1 MKTVRA
7 WFNRLSGLFSN
18 QRREQEFAAELEGH
32 LQLHIDENIRSG
44 MTPDAARRDAIL
56 KLGGL
61 EPTRQA
67 YRERGTLPFLETI
80 LHDLRFALRQ
90 LVKNPGF
97 TLTAILMLTLGIGAS
112 VAIFAFVDA
121 ALLKPLPYPN
131 PSTLVDVNE
140 SVPLFPRSNLSY
152 PDYLDWKRL
161 NQSFS
166 SFDVY
171 TGTGYLLNT
180 PSGIEPIAGLRVTD
194 GFFHTLGIAPLLGRD
209 FYAGEDLLSAPRTV
223 ILSYATWQKR
233 FAGRKDV
240 IGQTVSLSGIP
251 YTIVGVMP
259 DTFQFAPRNNAELWT
274 TMHAS
279 DSAGSC
285 DARRSCHGLY
295 GIARLKPG
303 VSIQAA
309 LANMSAIAQ
318 QLERQYPNDNRGQG
332 AMVQP
337 LSKYIVG
344 DVRPILLT
352 LLGGAGLLLLIACVN
367 VASLLLVRSESR
379 KREIAVRGALGAG
392 PARLARQFITEGV
405 MLVSIGTALGLLVAY
420 GGMHILL
427 SLISKDAMIHM
438 PYLRGLGLNLHVLSF
453 AGVIALFAAAIFS
466 LTPILRL
473 SFAEMR
479 EGLTE
484 GLRGSAGVLWRR
496 IGANLVVL
504 ELAIAVVLLVGA
516 GLLGKSFY
524 HLLRVDLNFQPDH
537 LATLEADLPE
547 TVYPKDAQMAA
558 VRKQLLDRIAA
569 LPGVSSAGVSTD
581 LPVSGNGDTAWIRFV
596 GRDYDGKHNE
606 VNQRSTSVNYFATLK
621 TKLIRGRLFTEND
634 DVTKPMVVII
644 NQALAKQYF
653 PNEDPLGKRI
663 GDTTLSPKSIKQ
675 IVGIVD
681 DLREASLDGQI
692 WPAVYYPIDQDTGN
706 SSFNLIVRTTQAE
719 QNMLPTLVSAIHQ
732 VDPGIGTTGEATM
745 AQHINDSP
753 TAYIHRTAAWLV
765 GGFAVLALLLGTIG
779 LYGVIAYSVS
789 QRTREIGVRMALG
802 AQRASVYQLVLKEGA
817 RLAVWGIAAGIAC
830 SLAATLLLR
839 SILFGVQSWDVA
851 TLATV
856 AIVLAAASLLASYIP
871 AHRAASINPVEALRA
886 E

>member
-1 MKTVRA
+1 MKSLRA
-7 WFNRLSGLFSN
+7 WLNRLTGLFSN
-18 QRREQEFAAELEGH
+18 QLREQEFAAELEGH
-32 LQLHIDENIRSG
+32 LQLHIDENIRTG
-44 MTPDAARRDAIL
+44 MTPEAARRDAIL

-67 YRERGTLPFLETI
+67 YRERGTVPFFET
-80 LHDLRFALRQ
+80 LLQDLRFAVRQ

-97 TLTAILMLTLGIGAS
+97 TLTAILMLTLGVGAS

-131 PSTLVDVNE
+131 PSTLVDVTE
-140 SVPLFPRSNLSY
+140 SIPLFPHANLSY

-161 NQSFS
+161 NKSFS

-171 TGTGYLLNT
+171 WGMGYLLNT
-180 PSGIEPIAGLRVTD
+180 PSGIEPIEGLRVTD

-233 FAGRKDV
+233 FSGRKDV

-259 DTFQFAPRNNAELWT
+259 DSFAFAPRNNAELWT

-279 DSAGSC
+279 DSPGSC
-285 DARRSCHGLY
+285 DSRRSCHGLV
-295 GIARLKPG
+295 GVARLKDG
-303 VSIQAA
+303 VSVQAA

-318 QLERQYPNDNRGQG
+318 QLERQYPDSNRGQG
-332 AMVQP
+332 ALVQP
-337 LSKYIVG
+337 LSQFIVG
-344 DVRPILLT
+344 DVRPILLI
-352 LLGGAGLLLLIACVN
+352 LLGGAALLLLIACVN

-392 PARLARQFITEGV
+392 PARLARQFLTEGLV
-405 MLVSIGTALGLLVAY
+405 LVSAGTVLGLLVAY
-420 GGMHILL
+420 GTMRILL
-427 SLISKDAMIHM
+427 SLISKDLMIHM
-438 PYLRGLGLNLHVLSF
+438 PYLRGLGLNTHVLIFSAAIAMF
-453 AGVIALFAAAIFS
+453 ATAIFS

-484 GLRGSAGVLWRR
+484 GSRGSAGVLWRR

-537 LATLEADLPE
+537 LATLQVALPD
-547 TVYPKDAQMAA
+547 TVYAKDAQVVA
-558 VRKQLLDRIAA
+558 VRKQILDRIAA
-569 LPGVSSAGVSTD
+569 LPGVSSASTTSQ
-581 LPVSGNGDTAWIRFV
+581 LPVSGNGNTDWIRFV
-596 GRDYDGKHNE
+596 GRDYNGKHNE
-606 VNQRSTSVNYFATLK
+606 VNERDVTANYFTTLK
-621 TKLIRGRLFTEND
+621 TRLIRGRLFTADED
-634 DVTKPMVVII
+634 GTKPLVVII
-644 NQALAKQYF
+644 NQALAKEYF
-653 PNEDPLGKRI
+653 PNQDPIGQRF
-663 GDTTLSPKSIKQ
+663 GDTSLTPKSIKE

-681 DLREASLDGQI
+681 DLHEASLDGQTL
-692 WPAVYYPIDQDTGN
+692 PAVYYPANQVPDT
-706 SSFNLIVRTTQAE
+706 SFDLVVRTTQSE
-719 QNMLPTLVSAIHQ
+719 KSLLPTLVSAVHQ
-732 VDPGIGTTGEATM
+732 VDPGIGTSDESTM
-745 AQHINDSP
+745 IQQINDSP

-802 AQRASVYQLVLKEGA
+802 AQRASVYQLVLREGA

-830 SLAATLLLR
+830 SLATTLLLR
-839 SILFGVQSWDVA
+839 SILFGVQSWDIA

-856 AIVLAAASLLASYIP
+856 AIVLAAASLLASYVP

>member
-1 MKTVRA
+1 MKSLRA
-7 WFNRLSGLFSN
+7 WLNRFTGLFSN
-18 QRREQEFAAELEGH
+18 QRREQEFAAELEGN

-44 MTPDAARRDAIL
+44 MAPAAARRDAIL

-90 LVKNPGF
+90 LVKYPGF

-166 SFDVY
+166 SFDAY
-171 TGTGYLLNT
+171 TGNGYLLNS
-180 PSGIEPIAGLRVTD
+180 PSGIEPVAGMRVTD
-194 GFFHTLGIAPLLGRD
+194 GFFHTLGVAPLIGRD
-209 FYAGEDLLSAPRTV
+209 FYTGEDLLSAPRTL

-233 FAGRKDV
+233 FAGRKEV
-240 IGQTVSLSGIP
+240 VGQTVSLSGIP
-251 YTIVGVMP
+251 YTIIGVMP
-259 DTFQFAPRNNAELWT
+259 DTFEFAPRNNAEFWT
-274 TMHAS
+274 TMHA
-279 DSAGSC
+279 AGSC
-285 DARRSCHGLY
+285 DLRRSCHGLY
-295 GIARLKPG
+295 GVARLKDG

-337 LSKYIVG
+337 LAKYIVG

-405 MLVSIGTALGLLVAY
+405 ALVSIGTALGLLVAY
-420 GGMHILL
+420 GTMRILL
-427 SLISKDAMIHM
+427 SLISKDVMIHM
-438 PYLRGLGLNLHVLSF
+438 PYLRGLGLNLHVLGF
-453 AGVIALFAAAIFS
+453 AAVIALFAATIFS

-484 GLRGSAGVLWRR
+484 GSRGSAGVLWRR

-524 HLLRVDLNFQPDH
+524 HLLRVDLAFQPDH

-569 LPGVSSAGVSTD
+569 LPGVGSAGMSTD
-581 LPVSGNGDTAWIRFV
+581 LPVSGNGDTDWIRFV
-596 GRDYDGKHNE
+596 GRDYNGKHNE
-606 VNQRSTSVNYFATLK
+606 VNERDISPGYFTTLK
-621 TKLIRGRLFTEND
+621 TKLIRGRFFTAED
-634 DVTKPMVVII
+634 DATKPLVVII
-644 NQALAKQYF
+644 NQALAKLYF
-653 PNEDPLGKRI
+653 PNEDPIGKRI

-692 WPAVYYPIDQDTGN
+692 WPAVYYPIDQDTGI
-706 SSFNLIVRTTQAE
+706 SGFNIVVRTTQAE
-719 QNMLPTLVSAIHQ
+719 QNMLPTLVATIHQ

-745 AQHINDSP
+745 VQHINDSP

-802 AQRASVYQLVLKEGA
+802 AQRASVYQLILKEGA

-830 SLAATLLLR
+830 SLATTLLLR
-839 SILFGVQSWDVA
+839 SILFGVQSWDIA

-856 AIVLAAASLLASYIP
+856 AIVLAAAALLASYIP

>member
-484 GLRGSAGVLWRR
+484 GSRGSAGVLWRR

>member
-1 MKTVRA
+1 MKTLRA

-18 QRREQEFAAELEGH
+18 RRREQEFAAELEGH
-32 LQLHIDENIRSG
+32 MQLHIDENIRSG
-44 MTPDAARRDAIL
+44 MTPEAARRDAIL

-67 YRERGTLPFLETI
+67 YRERGTVPFFET
-80 LHDLRFALRQ
+80 LLQDLRFAFRQ
-90 LVKNPGF
+90 LSKNPGF

-121 ALLKPLPYPN
+121 ALLQPLPYTNPN
-131 PSTLVDVNE
+131 TLVDITE
-140 SVPLFPRSNLSY
+140 SISIFPHADLSY

-171 TGTGYLLNT
+171 YGAGYLLNT
-180 PSGIEPIAGLRVTD
+180 PSGTEPVTGERVTD

-223 ILSYATWQKR
+223 ILTYATWQKR

-240 IGQTVSLSGIP
+240 IGQAVSLSGIP

-259 DTFQFAPRNNAELWT
+259 DTFAFAPRNNAEFWT
-274 TMHAS
+274 TMHAT
-279 DSAGSC
+279 GGC
-285 DARRSCHGLY
+285 DLRRSCHGLV
-295 GIARLKPG
+295 GVARLKDG
-303 VSIQAA
+303 VTVAA
-309 LANMSAIAQ
+309 AQANMSAIAQ
-318 QLERQYPNDNRGQG
+318 QLERQYPDSNRGQG
-332 AMVQP
+332 ALVQP
-337 LSKYIVG
+337 LAKFIVG
-344 DVRPILLT
+344 DIKPILLI
-352 LLGGAGLLLLIACVN
+352 LLSGAGLLLLIACVN

-392 PARLARQFITEGV
+392 PARLARQFITEGLV
-405 MLVSIGTALGLLVAY
+405 LVSAGTALGLLVAY

-427 SLISKDAMIHM
+427 SLITKDQMIHM
-438 PYLRGLGLNLHVLSF
+438 PYLRGLGMTPHVLAF
-453 AGVIALFAAAIFS
+453 AVAIALFATVVFS

-473 SFAEMR
+473 SFSEMR

-484 GLRGSAGVLWRR
+484 GSRGSAGVLWRR

-524 HLLRVDLNFQPDH
+524 HLLRVELNFEPGH
-537 LATLEADLPE
+537 LATLQVALPE
-547 TVYPKDAQMAA
+547 TTYAKDPQVVA
-558 VRKQLLDRIAA
+558 VRKQILDRIAA
-569 LPGVSSAGVSTD
+569 LPGVSSASTTSM
-581 LPVSGNGDTAWIRFV
+581 LPVSGNGNTDWIRFV
-596 GRDYDGKHNE
+596 GRPYNGKHNE
-606 VNQRSTSVNYFATLK
+606 VNERDVTPNYFTTLK
-621 TKLIRGRLFTEND
+621 TRLIRGRFFTD
-634 DVTKPMVVII
+634 DEDGTKPLVVII
-644 NQALAKQYF
+644 NQALAKEYF
-653 PNEDPLGKRI
+653 PNQDPIGQRF
-663 GDTTLSPKSIKQ
+663 GDTELTPKSIKE

-681 DLREASLDGQI
+681 DVHEASLDDKVL
-692 WPAVYYPIDQDTGN
+692 PAVYYPADQNPDTY
-706 SSFNLIVRTTQAE
+706 FNVLVRTTQSE
-719 QNMLPTLVSAIHQ
+719 KSLLPTLISTIHQ
-732 VDPGIGTTGEATM
+732 VDPGIGTTGETTM
-745 AQHINDSP
+745 LQQINDSQ
-753 TAYIHRTAAWLV
+753 TAALHRSSAWLV
-765 GGFAVLALLLGTIG
+765 GGFAVLALLLGAIG

-839 SILFGVQSWDVA
+839 SILFGVQSWDIA